1 MANSNIKLFD
11 ENKTNMMADA
21 EYVENTQRANGVQ
34 TGVASSELQNKFQYQ
49 MSLMAYAIAQ
59 LMLANGKD
67 AMDSAEV
74 TTFVA
79 NLSNSVVQKVLDKA
93 SDSEA
98 AAGQSDS
105 KWISAKQ
112 LVAVATSIANGAAS
126 TAASTKIPK
135 LTGGAGNFPVIAADG
150 TLSNSGV
157 NSGSFAANRNY
168 PYVSGWD
175 GTNLYLSSWW

>member
-21 EYVENTQRANGVQ
+21 EYGTNTQRANGVQ

-49 MSLMAYAIAQ
+49 MSLMAYAMAQ

-67 AMDSAEV
+67 AMDSTEV

-79 NLSNSVVQKVLDKA
+79 NLSNSIVQKVLDKA
-93 SDSEA
+93 SDVEA

-112 LVAVATSIANGAAS
+112 LVEVATSIAS
-126 TAASTKIPK
+126 TAAGTNIPK
-135 LTGGAGNFPVIAADG
+135 ITGGNGNFPVIAADG
-150 TLSNSGV
+150 TLSNSGK
-157 NSGSFAANRNY
+157 NSASFAENRHY
-168 PYVSGWD
+168 PVVSSWD
-175 GTNLYLSSWW
+175 GSVLKLTSWW

>member
-21 EYVENTQRANGVQ
+21 EYGTNTQRANGVQ

-79 NLSNSVVQKVLDKA
+79 NLSNSIVQKVLDKA
-93 SDSEA
+93 SDEEA
-98 AAGQSDS
+98 SAGQSDS

-112 LVAVATSIANGAAS
+112 LVAVANSIAGGAAG
-126 TAASTKIPK
+126 TKIPK
-135 LTGGAGNFPVIAADG
+135 LTEGAGNFPVIAADG
-150 TLSNSGV
+150 TLSNSGA
-157 NSGSFAANRNY
+157 NAASFAANRLY
-168 PYVSGWD
+168 PVVGSWD
-175 GTNLYLSSWW
+175 GTTLHLSSWW

>member
-21 EYVENTQRANGVQ
+21 EYGTNTQRANGVQ
-34 TGVASSELQNKFQYQ
+34 TGIASSELQNKFQYQ

-98 AAGQSDS
+98 SAGQNDS

-112 LVAVATSIANGAAS
+112 LVAVATSIAGNAAGEN
-126 TAASTKIPK
+126 IPK
-135 LTGGAGNFPVIAADG
+135 ITGGNGNFPVIAPDG
-150 TLSNSGV
+150 TLSDSGV
-157 NSGSFAANRNY
+157 APSSVATNRHY
-168 PYVSGWD
+168 PVVKKWD
-175 GTNLYLSSWW
+175 GTNLYLTSWW